1 MPLLR
6 QDRFHQRKQG
16 QTQKRLPLDKPTFA
30 KKHPRWEGA
39 PKVGY
44 YSDFQGEIRATFA
57 DVDAACAALD
67 ELRKLAVVDKPLFA
81 IMPNFQRDGALI
93 VASVDV
99 YEKWNTAS
107 VDVTAL
113 VQWLN
118 AHGAADINGDIEV
131 AGEEPRDLW
140 RIHVADCAVTT
151 QTGKVVY
158 EEAS

>member
-1 MPLLR
+1 M
-6 QDRFHQRKQG
+6 
-16 QTQKRLPLDKPTFA
+16 
-30 KKHPRWEGA
+30 
-39 PKVGY
+39 GY
-44 YSDFQGEIRATFA
+44 YSDFQGEITASFA
-57 DVDAACAALD
+57 NADAACAALD

-99 YEKWNTAS
+99 YEKWNSAS
-107 VDVTAL
+107 ADVTAL

-118 AHGAADINGDIEV
+118 AHGAVDINGDIEV